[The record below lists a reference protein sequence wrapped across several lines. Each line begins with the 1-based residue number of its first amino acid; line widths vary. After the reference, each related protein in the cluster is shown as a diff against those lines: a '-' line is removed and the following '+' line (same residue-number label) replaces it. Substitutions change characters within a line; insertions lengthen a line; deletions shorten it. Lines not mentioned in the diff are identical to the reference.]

1 MTNNRSPVAS
11 NRRPVA
17 ARSSGWAQHLARM
30 ILKTPITPNQIS
42 VFSVLV
48 TLAGAVAV
56 MVDPAAWSYV
66 LLAALIPVRLLCNLL
81 DGMVAVEGGRH
92 SALGPLYNDIP
103 DRISDALVMIAMGMA
118 CSAPSLGW
126 AAALFAVA
134 TAYVRLLGGALG
146 LSQDYRGPLAKQARM
161 WVAVMGLLAAAIEL
175 AFTGTPNAALRV
187 ALLVLLVGSAATCAN
202 RTAAIARRLG
212 HD

>member
-1 MTNNRSPVAS
+1 
-11 NRRPVA
+11 
-17 ARSSGWAQHLARM
+17 M

>member
-1 MTNNRSPVAS
+1 MRHNITQEAS

-17 ARSSGWAQHLARM
+17 ARSSGWAQRLARL

-42 VFSVLV
+42 VLSVV
-48 TLAGAVAV
+48 ATLIGVIPV
-56 MVDPAAWSYV
+56 MVDPAVWSFL

-92 SALGPLYNDIP
+92 SALGPLYNEIP
-103 DRISDALVMIAMGMA
+103 DRMSDALVMIAMGMA
-118 CSAPSLGW
+118 CGDGSLGW

-146 LSQDYRGPLAKQARM
+146 LVQDYRGPMAKQARM
-161 WVAVMGLLAAAIEL
+161 WVAVAGLLAAAIEL
-175 AFTGTPNAALRV
+175 AFTGAANLALGM
-187 ALLVLLVGSAATCAN
+187 ALLVLLVGSAATCVN
-202 RTAAIARRLG
+202 RALAIARSLRNG
-212 HD
+212 